1 MTRKTGRS
9 SLETSGKGRAA
20 VGDGGCEPVQLRVCW
35 LLRSSGSA
43 QEGRGGI
50 MHPQGRGQALSHRH
64 SPEAR
69 VLVDGFIRK
78 EKGLGSSSFHRV
90 GFELGQREPRAA

>member
-1 MTRKTGRS
+1 
-9 SLETSGKGRAA
+9 
-20 VGDGGCEPVQLRVCW
+20 
-35 LLRSSGSA
+35 
-43 QEGRGGI
+43 